1 MYISYI
7 YTYVSLLIRCI
18 LTKDDGHFHGE
29 SIRPKVDPDGSQ
41 PVVARFQYSNI
52 STLEGNQ
59 TTSRTIWEAKSHIPT

>member
-1 MYISYI
+1 MYSYA
-7 YTYVSLLIRCI
+7 SLPIGCI
-18 LTKDDGHFHGE
+18 LTKDDGHVHGE

-52 STLEGNQ
+52 STLEGNR